1 MPAEPR
7 RPPAA
12 AAGEET
18 GLLKGAAIGRYVV
31 LGLLG
36 RGGMGEVYAAY
47 DPELDRKIAVKLLRA
62 RGGEVATAD
71 GKTRMLREA
80 QAIAR
85 LSHPN
90 VVVVYDVGTFRESVF
105 IAMEFV
111 EGHTLGYWLQAADRS
126 WRQVLD
132 VYVSAGRGL
141 AAAHAAGLVHRDF
154 KPENVMITRTGQV
167 RVMDFGLARE
177 QLTADAPSPAG
188 QLALDAGVRA
198 AALADTFDADVD
210 PDATAK
216 LGGGAGGGTGD
227 AVASASGGY
236 LRLKLT
242 QTGAMLG
249 TPAYMAPEQFAGTG
263 GDARSDQFSF
273 CVALYEGVYGRRP
286 FAGDNAL
293 ALMSNVV
300 AGTVTEPPADA
311 RVPSWIRRILLRGLS
326 TDPKQ
331 RFGSMT
337 ELLAA
342 LGHDPAVRRR
352 RWLTAATAA
361 LFVAGGAAG
370 MHRFSAG
377 QRAVCA
383 GGPGRAVAVWGPE
396 RRSAIERA
404 FAATGN
410 RNAGR
415 AFANAAALVD
425 GYISRWTGMY
435 RETCEATAVR
445 GDQSAEVLDLRMGC
459 LGERLSGVRALGD
472 VFTSADSG
480 VVDNAVAAAS
490 ALPALDRC
498 ADVAMLRAVI
508 RPPDDP
514 AVRAKVAAARDEV
527 AKVKALG
534 DSGQCDKAAAAGA
547 SVVAAAKS
555 IGYLPLEAEAHLELG
570 RLGETCTDAN
580 KAINELDEAVFD
592 ADASRHD
599 QVSIEASVYLATL
612 YSNRLHD
619 TRMARNALR
628 HGEAVLARFPGHP
641 LLEAYLADNEAEVAF
656 DEGHLEEALR
666 QTRNVLA
673 LKERTLGPS
682 HFDVAVSA
690 SNVAFKLHALNR
702 DAEAEPVIRRA
713 VDLFSRLSGND
724 STVVAVALVNETEI
738 LTGLGRFAEAQ
749 AALDVAMETFRRQQ
763 ATTFYFGYALLDQG
777 ILELAEHRERLAVST
792 LERSAALLGDQDLL
806 FAAQAKFAL
815 SRALWA
821 VSPRYH
827 QRAAALVHDTRQAIA
842 REAVAAR
849 LVHDIDAW
857 QAAHPTP

>member
-12 AAGEET
+12 TAGEET

-62 RGGEVATAD
+62 RGGEAATAD

-90 VVVVYDVGTFRESVF
+90 VVVVYDVGTFRDSVF

-111 EGHTLGYWLQAADRS
+111 EGHTLGYWLQAVNRS
-126 WRQVLD
+126 WREVLD

-141 AAAHAAGLVHRDF
+141 VAAHAAGLVHRDF
-154 KPENVMITRTGQV
+154 KPENVMITKTGQV

-177 QLTADAPSPAG
+177 QLGADAPSPAG

-216 LGGGAGGGTGD
+216 LGGGAGGGSAE
-227 AVASASGGY
+227 AVQSASGGY

-331 RFGSMT
+331 RFSSMT

-377 QRAVCA
+377 QRAICA
-383 GGPGRAVAVWGPE
+383 GGPGRAAAVWGPE
-396 RRSAIERA
+396 RRAAIERA

-415 AFANAAALVD
+415 AFSSAAALVD

-445 GDQSAEVLDLRMGC
+445 GDQSADVLDLRMGC

-472 VFTSADSG
+472 VFASADSG

-534 DSGQCDKAAAAGA
+534 DSGQCDKAAAAGQ
-547 SVVAAAKS
+547 SVVAAAKL
-555 IGYLPLEAEAHLELG
+555 IGYLPLEAEADLELG
-570 RLGETCTDAN
+570 RLGETCTDTQ
-580 KAINELDEAVFD
+580 KALGELDDAAFA

-599 QVSIEASVYLATL
+599 QASIEANL
-612 YSNRLHD
+612 YAAHLYANRVHD
-619 TRMARNALR
+619 TRMARSAWR

-641 LLEAYLADNEAEVAF
+641 ILEAWLADAQADISFNDGRF
-656 DEGHLEEALR
+656 EEALQQSQR
-666 QTRNVLA
+666 VLA
-673 LKERTLGPS
+673 LKEKALGTS
-682 HFDVAVSA
+682 HYDVAVSA
-690 SNVAFKLHALNR
+690 SNVALKLHALNR
-702 DAEAEPVIRRA
+702 DAEAEPLIGRA
-713 VDLFSRLSGND
+713 VDLFTRLSGRD
-724 STVVAVALVNETEI
+724 STLVAVTLVNQAEI
-738 LTGLGRFAEAQ
+738 LTGLGRYADAH
-749 AALDVAMETFRRQQ
+749 AALDGALATFRKQK
-763 ATTFYFGYALLDQG
+763 ASAFYVGYALLDLG
-777 ILELAEHRERLAVST
+777 NLEVAERNARGAVAT
-792 LERSAALLGDQDLL
+792 LEQAIALLGQQDQLI
-806 FAAQAKFAL
+806 AAQAGFAL
-815 SRALWA
+815 ARALWNA
-821 VSPRYH
+821 SPHERL
-827 QRAAALVHDTRQAIA
+827 RAAALAGKTREMIA
-842 REAVAAR
+842 KEPTAVRLIHEIDDWRTAHGAR
-849 LVHDIDAW
+849 
-857 QAAHPTP
+857 